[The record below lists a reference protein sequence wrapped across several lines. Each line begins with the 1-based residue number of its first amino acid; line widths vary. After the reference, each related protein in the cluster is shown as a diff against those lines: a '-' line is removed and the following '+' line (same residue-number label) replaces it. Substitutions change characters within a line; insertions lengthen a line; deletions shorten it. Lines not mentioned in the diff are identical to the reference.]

1 MSRVKD
7 LFEAYEEGKQ
17 VAQEGWMCMNPYE
30 EGSYMKEYWDRGYRD
45 VLIQSTT
52 RRSAKMDSRNLKE

>member
-45 VLIQSTT
+45 EEEDEMPKGKN
-52 RRSAKMDSRNLKE
+52 R